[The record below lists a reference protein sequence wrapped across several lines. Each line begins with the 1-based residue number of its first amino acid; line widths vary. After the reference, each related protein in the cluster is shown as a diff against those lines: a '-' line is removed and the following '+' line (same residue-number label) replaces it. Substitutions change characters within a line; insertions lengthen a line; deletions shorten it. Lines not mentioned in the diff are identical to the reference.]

1 MTLPRFARPAVLALL
16 ATMLAAPGRGPLA
29 LTIQVLDE
37 TGSPVTTAVVRHTEE
52 EERHRVNA
60 VTGSW
65 TGTALYLEGGTEVP
79 FEEGQDVTFEV
90 SAPGFLT
97 ETVRYLVRKRKNV
110 IVVTLS
116 EMDIRSDLGQLE
128 DPMITFGRDKP
139 VDGQPVAPEPKKR

>member
-1 MTLPRFARPAVLALL
+1 MYVPRFARPALL
-16 ATMLAAPGRGPLA
+16 AVLTVMLAAAKGPLA

-37 TGSPVTTAVVRHTEE
+37 SGSPVTTAVVRHTEE

-60 VTGSW
+60 VTGAW
-65 TGTALYLEGGTEVP
+65 TATSLYLEGGAEMP

-97 ETVRYLVRKRKNV
+97 ETVRYIVRKRKNV

-116 EMDIRSDLGQLE
+116 EMDITSDLGQLE

-139 VDGQPVAPEPKKR
+139 LDGQPVEPEPKKK

>member
-1 MTLPRFARPAVLALL
+1 MSFSRFARPAILAVF
-16 ATMLAAPGRGPLA
+16 AVMLVAAKGPLA

-60 VTGSW
+60 VTGAW
-65 TGTALYLEGGTEVP
+65 TGTALYLDGGTEVP

-97 ETVRYLVRKRKNV
+97 ETVRYIVRKRKNV
-110 IVVTLS
+110 IIVTLS
-116 EMDIRSDLGQLE
+116 EMDITSDLGQLE

-139 VDGQPVAPEPKKR
+139 VDGQPLEPAPKQK